1 MNTIKQQMWL
11 RSGIFS
17 PEIGDDDP
25 YKAECIKRMQIN
37 GTIQTP
43 LRSPQAERYELR
55 RKYAMSEDDMT
66 FMHEV
71 FMPENGDKPKLPFAQ
86 YIQAWGFHPLTQEAN
101 REVDTVQGDTKQ
113 GSGSA
118 MAAMRRKYGEHY
130 QVFYKVP
137 RPDGTLTKLSVIC
150 GMMFYSRKDE
160 PYEVMVYTSPEAG
173 ENEPLPYQTDE
184 QLMLL
189 IAKLLNQ
196 GDNIAVHQD
205 KGEDHGL
212 SK

>member
-1 MNTIKQQMWL
+1 
-11 RSGIFS
+11 
-17 PEIGDDDP
+17 
-25 YKAECIKRMQIN
+25 
-37 GTIQTP
+37 
-43 LRSPQAERYELR
+43 
-55 RKYAMSEDDMT
+55 MSEDDMT

-86 YIQAWGFHPLTQEAN
+86 YIQAWGFHPLTQETSK
-101 REVDTVQGDTKQ
+101 EKDTVQGDTKQ

-118 MAAMRRKYGEHY
+118 MADMRRKYGEHY

-173 ENEPLPYQTDE
+173 ENQPLPYQTDE

-196 GDNIAVHQD
+196 GDNIATHQGE
-205 KGEDHGL
+205 GEDHGL